1 MMSLGSFDAFP
12 EVMIGFLLR
21 NKFLMSQNKI
31 SAKPLLANDEEGHQE
46 RHIDAGE
53 YLKSLV
59 FGGLDGC
66 INTLLIILSGVS
78 SGTKPYEIFILC
90 LCAIVGDGIGMG
102 LGDYLSALAE
112 IKYIKS
118 EEDREFY
125 EVEHLLNDE
134 KKEIIDIY
142 LKKGFTIEDSNRVAD
157 LYATNSQAFVNI
169 MML

>member
-118 EEDREFY
+118 VVVTNNVMKLFDMTRKSIAGTNIFP
-125 EVEHLLNDE
+125 VWTNDAHN
-134 KKEIIDIY
+134 KY
-142 LKKGFTIEDSNRVAD
+142 L
-157 LYATNSQAFVNI
+157 
-169 MML
+169 